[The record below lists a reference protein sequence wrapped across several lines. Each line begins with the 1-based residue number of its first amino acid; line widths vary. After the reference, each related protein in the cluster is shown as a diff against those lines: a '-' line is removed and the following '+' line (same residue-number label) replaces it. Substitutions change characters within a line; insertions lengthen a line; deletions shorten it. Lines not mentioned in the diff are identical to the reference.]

1 MSLRN
6 WLLLSLFAGLLTGCG
21 GGSDDTSDAM
31 VADPPADGGAAKPA
45 DSTDSDGGEADVAV
59 VDEPPAM
66 LELPAS
72 IANPQ
77 LAQAY
82 NMFKDG
88 TDSQSVSN
96 MAAISQSIGSM
107 LTEKGDDASYAFFKQ
122 SAAKLREAEKLGAE
136 IPAEAKGSVF
146 YNETCA
152 LARDGE
158 TDAAMKSLGEAIS
171 FGFNDFDL
179 VRSDTDLKN
188 LQVLDNFK
196 AKLGEWEI
204 AAVER
209 QKKEVAE
216 LLANNDAFD
225 FDFKLEDIDGN
236 EQSLEG
242 LKGKVVIVDFWGTWC
257 PPCRAEIPHFI
268 KLQEEYG
275 EAGLQMFGLNY
286 ERGNSEEENVQLAV
300 DYVKEHGINYPC
312 AMGTSVVRDQ
322 VPDFG
327 GYPTT
332 LFIDRTGKVR
342 LKVVGLHSYNY
353 LEAVV
358 KVLLDESA

>member
-1 MSLRN
+1 M
-6 WLLLSLFAGLLTGCG
+6 
-21 GGSDDTSDAM
+21 
-31 VADPPADGGAAKPA
+31 
-45 DSTDSDGGEADVAV
+45 AV

-171 FGFNDFDL
+171 FGFNDFDR

-225 FDFKLEDIDGN
+225 FDFNLKDIDGN

-242 LKGKVVIVDFWGTWC
+242 LKGKVVIVDLWATSCVPCMKEFPHLVELSKKHPKKLVCVSFSCDFYGVASK
-257 PPCRAEIPHFI
+257 PPSYYRPRVEKFLKSKKATFKNFISTTPSDDLFEKI
-268 KLQEEYG
+268 KL
-275 EAGLQMFGLNY
+275 ASIPAVLVFGPD
-286 ERGNSEEENVQLAV
+286 GKLAKRFDNDDIKDDEDPFSYKKQINPLV
-300 DYVKEHGINYPC
+300 EKLVKK
-312 AMGTSVVRDQ
+312 V
-322 VPDFG
+322 
-327 GYPTT
+327 T
-332 LFIDRTGKVR
+332 LK
-342 LKVVGLHSYNY
+342 K
-353 LEAVV
+353 
-358 KVLLDESA
+358 